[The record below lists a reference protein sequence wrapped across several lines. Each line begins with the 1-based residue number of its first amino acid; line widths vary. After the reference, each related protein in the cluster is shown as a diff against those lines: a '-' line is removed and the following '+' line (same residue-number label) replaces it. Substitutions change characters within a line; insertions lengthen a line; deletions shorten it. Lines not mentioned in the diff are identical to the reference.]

1 MFKQRVITAVLL
13 ALGFLALLFGLAPRG
28 FSMAIAP
35 VVLAAGWEW
44 TNLVG
49 IKQTLNRALY
59 LILLLAVLT
68 MSGLAIGLAGTIDVA
83 AGQYI
88 MMLGS
93 AMWAIIFLWVQGYP
107 SSAILWSSR
116 PVLALLGILLLTIT
130 WLAIVIIVHQIHGA
144 WLLFF
149 AVVIVA
155 FADIGGYIA
164 GNLFGKTKL
173 APLVSPGKT
182 WEGFFGGM
190 LMQCILIAVMA
201 YLMPPRVGLSDL
213 VILVLPV
220 ALYSVLGDLFESMV
234 KRQSGV
240 KDSGALLPGH
250 GGVLDRIDGLMAAL
264 PLFCLIFL
272 LLDLF

>member
-13 ALGFLALLFGLAPRG
+13 ALGFLALLFGLTPRG
-28 FSMAIAP
+28 FSLAIAP

-59 LILLLAVLT
+59 LVLLLAVLT

-93 AMWAIIFLWVQGYP
+93 AIWAIIFLWVQGYP

-116 PVLALLGILLLTIT
+116 PVLALLGIILLTIT

-144 WLLFF
+144 WLLLF

-220 ALYSVLGDLFESMV
+220 ALYSVLGDLFYEY
-234 KRQSGV
+234 R
-240 KDSGALLPGH
+240 
-250 GGVLDRIDGLMAAL
+250 R
-264 PLFCLIFL
+264 
-272 LLDLF
+272 